1 MVNSKMVKGPYKSK
15 VEEMIR
21 HSETNHNLGLHFL
34 KRNPRVAEPKLLASL
49 EQRLKLYGPSHEKV
63 AESHQTLSQVYTA
76 LSDDSKSR
84 HHANAARRVRQRL
97 HTVQARGDKL
107 FASFG
112 GETVPGCSTIDDGI
126 RFRKHVSQDRI
137 DEDSEEEYDIVLNRP
152 SGISERRSAIQHQ
165 HPNYSTGRRHNLRQG
180 FNRGII
186 RDGVHKKMSSVA
198 KAKVVDYHVSLTNE
212 HGKLLLGRYK
222 IANYPDSPMHQSPTA
237 KVYSG
242 VDLRAHPRHEYR
254 NVAIKIV
261 ESKEDFDR
269 QLYNNLGIRD
279 DGELT
284 KLNETNLFIAAP
296 KTQISESIALPVIR
310 FHQKEKIL
318 VLPLA
323 DRSFDEVNSCLRH

>member
-1 MVNSKMVKGPYKSK
+1 
-15 VEEMIR
+15 
-21 HSETNHNLGLHFL
+21 
-34 KRNPRVAEPKLLASL
+34 
-49 EQRLKLYGPSHEKV
+49 
-63 AESHQTLSQVYTA
+63 
-76 LSDDSKSR
+76 
-84 HHANAARRVRQRL
+84 
-97 HTVQARGDKL
+97 
-107 FASFG
+107 
-112 GETVPGCSTIDDGI
+112 
-126 RFRKHVSQDRI
+126 
-137 DEDSEEEYDIVLNRP
+137 
-152 SGISERRSAIQHQ
+152 
-165 HPNYSTGRRHNLRQG
+165 
-180 FNRGII
+180 
-186 RDGVHKKMSSVA
+186 MSSVA
-198 KAKVVDYHVSLTNE
+198 KAKVVDYHVSLKNE

-242 VDLRAHPRHEYR
+242 VDLKAHPRHEYR

-323 DRSFDEVNSCLRH
+323 DRSFDEVNSCPY